1 MTDGASPAEARPTD
15 AGAAGGFDVDVLVV
29 GAGPM
34 GATTAALLAKAG
46 VRVRM
51 ISMFPWVAN
60 TPRAHITSQRAME
73 VLRDLGVEHEVT
85 RVGTPWDQMG
95 ECPLAISLA
104 GPEIA
109 RMPSWGAGFDRH
121 GDYIRNSPSTY
132 LDVPQPLMEPILI
145 GAAARH
151 GAQVAFNTEFLSLTQ
166 DTDGVTA
173 TVVDHTTGVTSTVRC
188 RYLVGADGARSRVVE
203 QIGLP
208 IEGHVARAGTVYTQ
222 FRADLSRYVAHRPS
236 TLFWLFNPVGGF
248 GEIGLGLLRA
258 ITPWN
263 EWISGWGFNLA
274 DGDPD
279 LSHETLVGRI
289 RQLVGDPDLE
299 PEIIR
304 SAPWYVNQQYAT
316 TWSDGRVFCGG
327 DAVHRHPPSSGLGS
341 NTCIQDAH
349 NLAWKLAYVIHGH
362 AGAGLLESYT
372 PERAPVGKQVVLRAN
387 QSRLDYAAI
396 RACLIT
402 DGDGDPTTNALH
414 RLKAAT
420 PEGVELRERLEEA
433 LQLKEHEW
441 NAEGVEKNARYTSG
455 AVITEPDAE
464 VFDRDVELFAQITT
478 RPGARLPHAW
488 LIDGAGVRI
497 STLDLVGDSQTTVVT
512 GLAGRAWQQ
521 AVTALAH
528 PWLRCVVIG
537 EPGAQD
543 VYHSWHR
550 IREVHDAGA
559 VLVRPDGYI
568 AWRHHDAVWEAA
580 TATALL
586 ADVLD
591 RVLDRTNRQ
600 ESA

>member
-1 MTDGASPAEARPTD
+1 MSAIATNDTAD
-15 AGAAGGFDVDVLVV
+15 GFDVDVLVV

-34 GATTAALLAKAG
+34 GATTTALLAKLG

-73 VLRDLGVEHEVT
+73 VLRDLGVEGEVIK
-85 RVGTPWDQMG
+85 VGTPSELMG
-95 ECPLAISLA
+95 ECPLAVSLA

-109 RMPSWGAGFDRH
+109 RMPSWGSGFDRQ
-121 GDYIRNSPSTY
+121 GDYLRNSPCTY
-132 LDVPQPLMEPILI
+132 LDVPQPLMEPILV

-151 GAQVAFNTEFLSLTQ
+151 GAQVAFNTEFLSLTH
-166 DTDGVTA
+166 DASGVTA

-188 RYLVGADGARSRVVE
+188 RYLVGADGARSSVVD

-236 TLFWLFNPVGGF
+236 ILFWLFNPVGGF

-258 ITPWN
+258 IRPWD
-263 EWISGWGFNLA
+263 EWISGWGFNLS
-274 DGDPD
+274 DGEPD
-279 LSHETLVGRI
+279 MSHETLVARI

-299 PEIIR
+299 PEVIR
-304 SAPWYVNQQYAT
+304 SSTWYVNQQYAT
-316 TWSDGRVFCGG
+316 SWSAGRVFCGG

-349 NLAWKLAYVIHGH
+349 NLAWKLAYVVHGY
-362 AGAGLLESYT
+362 AGAELLNTYT

-387 QSRLDYAAI
+387 QSRLDYAAL

-402 DGDGDPTTNALH
+402 DGDGDQTTNALN
-414 RLKAAT
+414 RLNAST
-420 PEGVELRERLEEA
+420 PEGVALREQLEAA

-441 NAEGVEKNARYTSG
+441 NAEGVEKNARYNST
-455 AVITEPDAE
+455 AVITEPDEE
-464 VFDRDVELFAQITT
+464 VFERDIELYAQITT
-478 RPGARLPHAW
+478 RPGARIPHAW
-488 LIDGAGVRI
+488 LIDTTGRRV
-497 STLDLVGDSQTTVVT
+497 STLDLVGDGRMTVIT
-512 GLAGRAWQQ
+512 GLAGRAWQN
-521 AVTALAH
+521 AVTTLDQ

-550 IREVHDAGA
+550 LREVHDAGA
-559 VLVRPDGYI
+559 VLARPDGYI
-568 AWRHHDAVWEAA
+568 AWRVHEAVWDDA
-580 TATALL
+580 TATSLLTDALNALL
-586 ADVLD
+586 AI
-591 RVLDRTNRQ
+591 
-600 ESA
+600 SP